1 MEAGRGGRPQRR
13 RVQASRCTCRE
24 GNGDARVPVRA
35 ASPGDAR
42 QLLPLAGQP
51 PGSFVPPRV
60 GESASL
66 SEQHHGRGPG
76 LAADPAKPCWRPS
89 HGPTALASH
98 RPHRPSRGAAAKSDP
113 AGRREEAGFCRD
125 RVLAGSPGGPP
136 ELPRGRV
143 RPHSRPQPRGHLGG
157 CSERCTEPARP
168 STPLTW
174 GVGLW
179 VRRRSGGVGVHFPPP
194 GPRPLLRCP
203 LWHPSPV
210 PRGGQEARAPSRCSG
225 ECMRPCPS
233 PPVFVCCLLL
243 SAPVFG
249 YLGDRHSRKAALSIG
264 ILLWSG
270 AGLSS
275 SFISPQYS
283 WLFFLSRGVVGIGSA
298 SFSTIAPTVL
308 GDLFVR
314 DQRTRVLAVFYIFIP
329 VGSGLGYV
337 LGSAVL
343 QLTGSWRWAFRVMP
357 CLEVVAFILLI
368 VLVPDPP
375 RGAAEKQ
382 EEAAVGDPRSS
393 WCEDV
398 SYLGRNWSFVWST
411 LGVTA
416 IAFVTGALGFW
427 APKFLFEARV
437 VHGLQPPC
445 LQDPCNSQDSL
456 IFGILTVVTGIIG
469 VVLGAEAARRYKKVN
484 PRAEPL
490 ICAFS
495 LLAAAPCLFLALIL
509 ARVTLLASYVFLVLG
524 ELLLSCNWAVVADI
538 LLSVV
543 VPRCRGTAEALQI
556 TVGHVLGDAGSPYL
570 TGLISGILRAARRDS
585 YLQSFLSLQHSFL
598 GCAFVIALGGG
609 CFLLTALRL
618 EMDQARA
625 RQPGT
630 GTPDSKDAESQAL
643 LSGTGSVAK
652 DL

>member
-1 MEAGRGGRPQRR
+1 MCLCPDTSGTGTQAVMDGGTSAESRVPRPGRQPGASGEGAWAPRMVSSPWSLSRGR
-13 RVQASRCTCRE
+13 
-24 GNGDARVPVRA
+24 ARV
-35 ASPGDAR
+35 
-42 QLLPLAGQP
+42 
-51 PGSFVPPRV
+51 
-60 GESASL
+60 
-66 SEQHHGRGPG
+66 
-76 LAADPAKPCWRPS
+76 
-89 HGPTALASH
+89 
-98 RPHRPSRGAAAKSDP
+98 AAAVLCYINLLNYMNWFIVAGMLLDIQNFFQISDSN
-113 AGRREEAGFCRD
+113 AG
-125 RVLAGSPGGPP
+125 
-136 ELPRGRV
+136 
-143 RPHSRPQPRGHLGG
+143 
-157 CSERCTEPARP
+157 
-168 STPLTW
+168 
-174 GVGLW
+174 
-179 VRRRSGGVGVHFPPP
+179 
-194 GPRPLLRCP
+194 LL
-203 LWHPSPV
+203 
-210 PRGGQEARAPSRCSG
+210 QT
-225 ECMRPCPS
+225 
-233 PPVFVCCLLL
+233 VFVCCLLL

-270 AGLSS
+270 TGLSS
-275 SFISPQYS
+275 SFISPQ
-283 WLFFLSRGVVGIGSA
+283 
-298 SFSTIAPTVL
+298 
-308 GDLFVR
+308 
-314 DQRTRVLAVFYIFIP
+314 
-329 VGSGLGYV
+329 
-337 LGSAVL
+337 
-343 QLTGSWRWAFRVMP
+343 VMP
-357 CLEVVAFILLI
+357 CLEAVALILLI

-398 SYLGRNWSFVWST
+398 RYLGRNWSFVWST

-416 IAFVTGALGFW
+416 ITFVTGALGFW

-490 ICAFS
+490 ICACS
-495 LLAAAPCLFLALIL
+495 LLAAALCLFLALIL

-570 TGLISGILRAARRDS
+570 TGLISGTLRAARPDS
-585 YLQSFLSLQHSFL
+585 YLQSFLSLQYSFL

-618 EMDQARA
+618 ETDQARA

-630 GTPDSKDAESQAL
+630 GTSDSKDAESQAL
-643 LSGTGSVAK
+643 LSSTGSVAEN
-652 DL
+652 L

>member
-1 MEAGRGGRPQRR
+1 MCLCPDTSGTGTQAVMDGGTSAESRVPRPGRQPGASGEGAWAPRMVSSPWSLSRGR
-13 RVQASRCTCRE
+13 
-24 GNGDARVPVRA
+24 ARV
-35 ASPGDAR
+35 
-42 QLLPLAGQP
+42 
-51 PGSFVPPRV
+51 
-60 GESASL
+60 
-66 SEQHHGRGPG
+66 
-76 LAADPAKPCWRPS
+76 
-89 HGPTALASH
+89 
-98 RPHRPSRGAAAKSDP
+98 AAAVLCYINLLNYMNWFIVAGMLLDIQNFFQISDSN
-113 AGRREEAGFCRD
+113 AG
-125 RVLAGSPGGPP
+125 
-136 ELPRGRV
+136 
-143 RPHSRPQPRGHLGG
+143 
-157 CSERCTEPARP
+157 
-168 STPLTW
+168 
-174 GVGLW
+174 
-179 VRRRSGGVGVHFPPP
+179 
-194 GPRPLLRCP
+194 LL
-203 LWHPSPV
+203 
-210 PRGGQEARAPSRCSG
+210 QT
-225 ECMRPCPS
+225 
-233 PPVFVCCLLL
+233 VFVCCLLL

-270 AGLSS
+270 TGLSS

-314 DQRTRVLAVFYIFIP
+314 DQRTRVLAIFYIFIP

-343 QLTGSWRWAFRVMP
+343 QLTGNWRWAFRVMP
-357 CLEVVAFILLI
+357 CLEAVALILLI

-398 SYLGRNWSFVWST
+398 
-411 LGVTA
+411 
-416 IAFVTGALGFW
+416 
-427 APKFLFEARV
+427 
-437 VHGLQPPC
+437 
-445 LQDPCNSQDSL
+445 SL

-490 ICAFS
+490 ICACS
-495 LLAAAPCLFLALIL
+495 LLAAALCLFLALIL

-570 TGLISGILRAARRDS
+570 TGLISGTLRAARPDS
-585 YLQSFLSLQHSFL
+585 YLQSFLSLQYSFL

-618 EMDQARA
+618 ETDQARA

-630 GTPDSKDAESQAL
+630 GTSDSKDAESQAL
-643 LSGTGSVAK
+643 LSSTGSVAEN
-652 DL
+652 L

>member
-1 MEAGRGGRPQRR
+1 MCLCPDTSGTGTQAVMDGGTSAESRVPRPGRQPGASGEGAWAPRMVSSPWSLSRGR
-13 RVQASRCTCRE
+13 
-24 GNGDARVPVRA
+24 ARV
-35 ASPGDAR
+35 
-42 QLLPLAGQP
+42 
-51 PGSFVPPRV
+51 
-60 GESASL
+60 
-66 SEQHHGRGPG
+66 
-76 LAADPAKPCWRPS
+76 
-89 HGPTALASH
+89 
-98 RPHRPSRGAAAKSDP
+98 AAAVLCYINLLNYMNWFIVAGMLLDIQNFFQISDSN
-113 AGRREEAGFCRD
+113 AG
-125 RVLAGSPGGPP
+125 
-136 ELPRGRV
+136 
-143 RPHSRPQPRGHLGG
+143 
-157 CSERCTEPARP
+157 
-168 STPLTW
+168 
-174 GVGLW
+174 
-179 VRRRSGGVGVHFPPP
+179 
-194 GPRPLLRCP
+194 LL
-203 LWHPSPV
+203 
-210 PRGGQEARAPSRCSG
+210 QT
-225 ECMRPCPS
+225 
-233 PPVFVCCLLL
+233 VFVCCLLL

-270 AGLSS
+270 TGLSS

-314 DQRTRVLAVFYIFIP
+314 DQRTLVLAIFYIFIP

-343 QLTGSWRWAFRVMP
+343 QLTGNWRWAFRVMP
-357 CLEVVAFILLI
+357 CLEAVALILLI

-398 SYLGRNWSFVWST
+398 RYLGRN
-411 LGVTA
+411 
-416 IAFVTGALGFW
+416 
-427 APKFLFEARV
+427 
-437 VHGLQPPC
+437 
-445 LQDPCNSQDSL
+445 L

-490 ICAFS
+490 ICACS
-495 LLAAAPCLFLALIL
+495 LLAAALCLFLALIL

-570 TGLISGILRAARRDS
+570 TGLISGTLRAARPDS
-585 YLQSFLSLQHSFL
+585 YLQSFLSLQYSFL

-618 EMDQARA
+618 ETDQARA

-630 GTPDSKDAESQAL
+630 GTSDSKDAESQAL
-643 LSGTGSVAK
+643 LSSTGSVAEN
-652 DL
+652 L

>member
-1 MEAGRGGRPQRR
+1 MSAESWVPRPGRQPGTSGAG
-13 RVQASRCTCRE
+13 VWA
-24 GNGDARVPVRA
+24 
-35 ASPGDAR
+35 
-42 QLLPLAGQP
+42 
-51 PGSFVPPRV
+51 PRTV
-60 GESASL
+60 SGPWSL
-66 SEQHHGRGPG
+66 SRGR
-76 LAADPAKPCWRPS
+76 A
-89 HGPTALASH
+89 H
-98 RPHRPSRGAAAKSDP
+98 AAAAVLCYVNLLNYMNWSIIAGMLLDVQNFFHISDSN
-113 AGRREEAGFCRD
+113 AG
-125 RVLAGSPGGPP
+125 
-136 ELPRGRV
+136 
-143 RPHSRPQPRGHLGG
+143 
-157 CSERCTEPARP
+157 
-168 STPLTW
+168 
-174 GVGLW
+174 
-179 VRRRSGGVGVHFPPP
+179 
-194 GPRPLLRCP
+194 LL
-203 LWHPSPV
+203 
-210 PRGGQEARAPSRCSG
+210 QT
-225 ECMRPCPS
+225 
-233 PPVFVCCLLL
+233 VFVCCLLL

-314 DQRTRVLAVFYIFIP
+314 EQRTRVLAVFYIFIP

-337 LGSAVL
+337 LGSAML

-357 CLEVVAFILLI
+357 CLEVVALILLM

-538 LLSVV
+538 LL
-543 VPRCRGTAEALQI
+543 
-556 TVGHVLGDAGSPYL
+556 
-570 TGLISGILRAARRDS
+570 ISSTLRAARRDS

-598 GCAFVIALGGG
+598 ACAFVIALGGG

-618 EMDQARA
+618 ETDQARA

-630 GTPDSKDAESQAL
+630 GPRCTGDLGAEAWRSGGRKPCSSLGGRGSWQTNSQCKGPEGPPTARTPRAKPCFPAQVPSPRTSEAPTPGEEVPLPL
-643 LSGTGSVAK
+643 LHPSLRPRCLTAPAPVWPRLQDPG
-652 DL
+652 

>member
-1 MEAGRGGRPQRR
+1 TAGGMSEESRVPRPGRQPG
-13 RVQASRCTCRE
+13 ASGTGAWAPRTVSGPWSLSHGR
-24 GNGDARVPVRA
+24 ARV
-35 ASPGDAR
+35 
-42 QLLPLAGQP
+42 
-51 PGSFVPPRV
+51 
-60 GESASL
+60 
-66 SEQHHGRGPG
+66 
-76 LAADPAKPCWRPS
+76 
-89 HGPTALASH
+89 
-98 RPHRPSRGAAAKSDP
+98 AAAVLCYVNLLNYMNWFIVAGMLLDVQNFFQISDSN
-113 AGRREEAGFCRD
+113 AG
-125 RVLAGSPGGPP
+125 
-136 ELPRGRV
+136 
-143 RPHSRPQPRGHLGG
+143 
-157 CSERCTEPARP
+157 
-168 STPLTW
+168 
-174 GVGLW
+174 
-179 VRRRSGGVGVHFPPP
+179 
-194 GPRPLLRCP
+194 LL
-203 LWHPSPV
+203 
-210 PRGGQEARAPSRCSG
+210 QT
-225 ECMRPCPS
+225 
-233 PPVFVCCLLL
+233 VFVCCLLL

-343 QLTGSWRWAFRVMP
+343 QLTGNWRWAFRVMP
-357 CLEVVAFILLI
+357 CLEAVALILLI

-398 SYLGRNWSFVWST
+398 RYLGRNWSFVWST

-490 ICAFS
+490 ICACS

-570 TGLISGILRAARRDS
+570 TGLISGTLRAARPDS

-598 GCAFVIALGGG
+598 GCAFIVALGGG

-630 GTPDSKDAESQAL
+630 GTPDSKDSESQAL
-643 LSGTGSVAK
+643 LSSTGSVAEN
-652 DL
+652 L

>member
-1 MEAGRGGRPQRR
+1 MCLCPDTSGTGTQAVMDGGTSAESRVPRPGRQPGASGEGAWAPRMVSSPWSLSRGR
-13 RVQASRCTCRE
+13 
-24 GNGDARVPVRA
+24 ARV
-35 ASPGDAR
+35 
-42 QLLPLAGQP
+42 
-51 PGSFVPPRV
+51 
-60 GESASL
+60 
-66 SEQHHGRGPG
+66 
-76 LAADPAKPCWRPS
+76 
-89 HGPTALASH
+89 
-98 RPHRPSRGAAAKSDP
+98 AAAVLCYINLLNYMNWFIVAGMLLDIQNFFQISDSN
-113 AGRREEAGFCRD
+113 AG
-125 RVLAGSPGGPP
+125 
-136 ELPRGRV
+136 
-143 RPHSRPQPRGHLGG
+143 
-157 CSERCTEPARP
+157 
-168 STPLTW
+168 
-174 GVGLW
+174 
-179 VRRRSGGVGVHFPPP
+179 
-194 GPRPLLRCP
+194 LL
-203 LWHPSPV
+203 
-210 PRGGQEARAPSRCSG
+210 QT
-225 ECMRPCPS
+225 
-233 PPVFVCCLLL
+233 VFVCCLLL

-270 AGLSS
+270 TGLSS

-314 DQRTRVLAVFYIFIP
+314 DQRTRVLAIFYIFIP

-343 QLTGSWRWAFRVMP
+343 QLTGNWRWAFRVMP
-357 CLEVVAFILLI
+357 CLEAVALILLI

-398 SYLGRNWSFVWST
+398 RYLGRN
-411 LGVTA
+411 
-416 IAFVTGALGFW
+416 
-427 APKFLFEARV
+427 
-437 VHGLQPPC
+437 
-445 LQDPCNSQDSL
+445 L

-490 ICAFS
+490 ICACS
-495 LLAAAPCLFLALIL
+495 LLAAALCLFLALIL

-570 TGLISGILRAARRDS
+570 TGLISGTLRAARPDS
-585 YLQSFLSLQHSFL
+585 YLQSFLSLQYSFL

-618 EMDQARA
+618 ETDQARA

-630 GTPDSKDAESQAL
+630 GTSDSKDAESQAL
-643 LSGTGSVAK
+643 LSSTGSVAEN
-652 DL
+652 L